1 MARQMNFPKV
11 IGVRLSPEDGAKL
24 QALCVY
30 TQRPPSELV
39 RLLIRTAQP
48 VDVAPV
54 RFTVSSAHETCQAHK
69 QQRPQ
74 SLTTPEA

>member
-1 MARQMNFPKV
+1 MPRKLHFPKV

-24 QALCVY
+24 QILCTH

-39 RLLIRTAQP
+39 RLLIRTAHP

-54 RFTVSSAHETCQAHK
+54 RFMAPEGREQGQA
-69 QQRPQ
+69 
-74 SLTTPEA
+74 

>member
-11 IGVRLSPEDGAKL
+11 VGIRLSAEDGQKL
-24 QALCVY
+24 QHLC
-30 TQRPPSELV
+30 THAQRPPSELV

-54 RFTVSSAHETCQAHK
+54 RCAAASNREVGQA
-69 QQRPQ
+69 
-74 SLTTPEA
+74 

>member
-1 MARQMNFPKV
+1 MTRLMNFPKV
-11 IGVRLSPEDGAKL
+11 IGVRLSPEDRAKL
-24 QALCVY
+24 QALCTH

-54 RFTVSSAHETCQAHK
+54 RFVAPEGREQEQA
-69 QQRPQ
+69 
-74 SLTTPEA
+74 

>member
-1 MARQMNFPKV
+1 MPRKLHFPKV

-24 QALCVY
+24 QALCTH

-48 VDVAPV
+48 VDVVPV
-54 RFTVSSAHETCQAHK
+54 RFVAPERSEQRQA
-69 QQRPQ
+69 
-74 SLTTPEA
+74 

>member
-1 MARQMNFPKV
+1 MARQMNFPRV

-24 QALCVY
+24 QALCAH

-48 VDVAPV
+48 VDVVPVWFMAPEG
-54 RFTVSSAHETCQAHK
+54 RGQQQA
-69 QQRPQ
+69 
-74 SLTTPEA
+74 